1 MRIFS
6 ILLNTNISSVKK
18 IKKITKQSA
27 RLVLNSWP
35 EQSSLLQKP
44 SFTTT
49 TETPLL
55 NQDEETKKSP
65 DKETDTSK

>member
-18 IKKITKQSA
+18 IKKIIKQSA

-49 TETPLL
+49 TVTPLL